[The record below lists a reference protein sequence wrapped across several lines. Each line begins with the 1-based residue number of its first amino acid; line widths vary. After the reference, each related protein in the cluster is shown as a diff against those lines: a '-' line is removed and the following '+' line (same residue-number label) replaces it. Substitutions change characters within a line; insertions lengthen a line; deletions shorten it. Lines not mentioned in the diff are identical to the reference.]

1 MSVSALLSKHA
12 DNIFFPNVR
21 ELLIILAVSPMESTE
36 AERSFSSIRRIHT
49 WLRSTMTT
57 EQLSDLTVIAI
68 NANTVTIDK
77 RLVYDK
83 LCMAW
88 DPQRMTTHSLLA
100 E

>member
-49 WLRSTMTT
+49 WLRSTMTS
-57 EQLSDLTVIAI
+57 EQLSDLAVIAI

-77 RLVYDK
+77 RPVYDK
-83 LCMAW
+83 LYMAW
-88 DPQRMTTHSLLA
+88 DPQRMTTHSPLA